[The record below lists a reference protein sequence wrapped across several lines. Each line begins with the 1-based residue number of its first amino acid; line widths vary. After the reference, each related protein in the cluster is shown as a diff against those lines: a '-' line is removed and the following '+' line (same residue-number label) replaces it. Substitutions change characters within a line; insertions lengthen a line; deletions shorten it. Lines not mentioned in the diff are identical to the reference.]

1 MGQYKYIASTICHRL
16 DKRIWRYICILV
28 LYFILADGL
37 LDGPEPI
44 VETKW
49 GILQG
54 KWSRSIRDQRIANF
68 LGIPYAL
75 PPVGDLRFRSPQRWN
90 YTWTTIRNA
99 TVDGNM
105 CSQISGS
112 KISGSEDCLYLNIF
126 IPYIPG
132 IQRMKL
138 PVLVFVHSGAYYE
151 GSSNSKELSPDYLM
165 DQDIILVTVNYR
177 LNIFGFFSTM
187 NQVSPGN
194 YGLKDMKMALEWIQE
209 NIHSFNGNP
218 ESVTLMGASAGAAL
232 THLLALSN
240 KTEGLFHR
248 YILLSGSAL
257 SPWAY
262 NYKKYRQICLKL
274 VKLVGC
280 QSKKDDSI
288 IAINESDIDNSDV
301 ENEKKRSNNI
311 SVSYKD
317 YNEGYIKDDEE
328 IVKCMR
334 TVDARQ
340 LLKMLKHFYGGR
352 ANRKCVFSP
361 TLEDNSED
369 AILTMHPWKIIKDG
383 LFRDIPAIMQ
393 VVKGEGLT
401 KTFEFFTDPTLEK
414 EMIENFEGYIFDF
427 LETFKWNFNADA
439 FIPGIQDF
447 YFNGNI
453 SLGLKGNI
461 TEMLSDGT
469 VIWPILKA
477 ARYQSE
483 IGNSS
488 VYFSFFA
495 YEGTFS
501 HTFIYAGS
509 LAYYG
514 VCHNDD
520 MNYLFPVLNNMCRN
534 LMLNNT
540 ESDFMIIKIMTEM
553 WANFMKDGVP
563 KAWMIPAWPNYRD
576 YHQFMRFGNGKSTD
590 IVVQTDFL
598 CDRMEFWEKLQ
609 INGWMKYTNGWMND
623 TIIDDSPDDT
633 SPVNDDPIEYKL
645 TIYLVLL
652 IITLLCVLKYY

>member
-105 CSQISGS
+105 CIQISGS

-138 PVLVFVHSGAYYE
+138 PVLVFLHGGGYYE
-151 GSSNSKELSPDYLM
+151 GSSDSKELSPDYLM
-165 DQDIILVTVNYR
+165 DQDIILVTLNYR

-218 ESVTLMGASAGAAL
+218 ESVTLMGASAGAAS

-248 YILLSGSAL
+248 YILLGGSAL
-257 SPWAY
+257 ASWAY
-262 NYKKYRQICLKL
+262 NYKTYRHICLKSIRL
-274 VKLVGC
+274 VDC
-280 QSKKDDSI
+280 QSKKDNGI
-288 IAINESDIDNSDV
+288 IALNESDTNNSKV
-301 ENEKKRSNNI
+301 ENGKKRSNNI
-311 SVSYKD
+311 NVSYKN
-317 YNEGYIKDDEE
+317 YNEGYMDDEE
-328 IVKCMR
+328 MVKCMR

-340 LLKMLKHFYGGR
+340 LLKMLKHFYDRR
-352 ANRKCVFSP
+352 ANRMCVFSP

-393 VVKGEGLT
+393 VVKDEGLV
-401 KTFEFFTDPTLEK
+401 KTFGFFTDANLEK
-414 EMIENFEGYIFDF
+414 EMIENFEEYIYDF
-427 LETFKWNFNADA
+427 IENHERSFNADA
-439 FIPGIQDF
+439 FIAAIQDF

-453 SLGLKGNI
+453 LLGLKGNI
-461 TEMLSDGT
+461 TEVLSDSAI
-469 VIWPILKA
+469 IWPTLKA
-477 ARYQSE
+477 AQYQSE

-501 HTFIYAGS
+501 HTFVYTGS
-509 LAYYG
+509 PTYYG

-520 MNYLFPVLNNMCRN
+520 LNYLFPVLNNRCRN

-553 WANFMKDGVP
+553 LANFMKDGVP
-563 KAWMIPAWPNYRD
+563 KAGMIPAWPNYRD
-576 YHQFMRFGNGKSTD
+576 YHQFMRFGIGKSTD

-598 CDRMEFWEKLQ
+598 CDRMEFWEKLL
-609 INGWMKYTNGWMND
+609 INVSTEYD

-633 SPVNDDPIEYKL
+633 SPINDDPIEYRL